1 MRGAEFFFQET
12 EDEPGQQGE
21 EGGEQEVGSAAEEE
35 SGEAEAVFGCD
46 PGDEQGAA
54 EQQAPPEGVISE
66 QVGFHGCLRF

>member
-12 EDEPGQQGE
+12 EDQPGQQCE
-21 EGGEQEVGSAAEEE
+21 EGGEEEVGGGAEEE
-35 SGEAEAVFGCD
+35 SAEAEALFGCD
-46 PGDEQGAA
+46 PGDEEGAA